1 MNSSS
6 ETPHQLAAGGS
17 PLSDTAFG
25 ERLRM
30 ERERRRITL
39 DSIAANTKIGLP
51 LLQGLER
58 GNVSRWPSGI
68 FRRSFIRAYAEAI
81 GLEPDEIAR
90 EFLERFPDPMELP
103 SPVALRPARPGIG
116 ARQDVVARLDAV
128 GKRKEPKT
136 PLAAPP
142 CECVL
147 RLKLAEPGPGA
158 APAHPHAGIWA
169 RCAAVACD
177 AAVLIAIAGMFYLA
191 FNRFWMPFA
200 IAVAA
205 YYAGS
210 ILVLGNTP
218 GVSLFLQATFHRQA
232 KPLLASAG
240 SLFRAIGTA
249 VRHAGARLSEV
260 ASR

>member
-1 MNSSS
+1 MNLSS
-6 ETPHQLAAGGS
+6 ETPHPPPPAGS
-17 PLSDTAFG
+17 PLPDTAFG
-25 ERLRM
+25 ERLRL

-39 DSIAANTKIGLP
+39 DSIAANTKIGLT

-81 GLEPDEIAR
+81 GLEPDEVAR
-90 EFLERFPDPMELP
+90 EFLERFPDPLELP
-103 SPVALRPARPGIG
+103 SPISLRQTRPDIA
-116 ARQDVVARLDAV
+116 ARQDRAGRADAA
-128 GKRKEPKT
+128 GHKKQSKA
-136 PLAAPP
+136 PLAAP

-147 RLKLAEPGPGA
+147 RLKLADPSPTATPGNR
-158 APAHPHAGIWA
+158 HAGMWA
-169 RCAAVACD
+169 RLAAVGCD
-177 AAVLIAIAGMFYLA
+177 AAVLVAIGCMFYVA

-200 IAVAA
+200 IAVAV

-218 GVSLFLQATFHRQA
+218 GVSLFLQATLHRRA
-232 KPLLASAG
+232 NGLLASAG
-240 SLFRAIGTA
+240 VLLRTIGSAI
-249 VRHAGARLSEV
+249 RHASARLSEV

>member
-1 MNSSS
+1 MNLSS
-6 ETPHQLAAGGS
+6 EPPYSPPPGGS

-25 ERLRM
+25 ERLRL

-39 DSIAANTKIGLP
+39 DSIAANTKIGLT

-68 FRRSFIRAYAEAI
+68 FRRSFIRAYADAI
-81 GLEPDEIAR
+81 GLEPDELAR
-90 EFLERFPDPMELP
+90 EFLERFPDPQELP
-103 SPVALRPARPGIG
+103 SPTSLRQARPDVA
-116 ARQDVVARLDAV
+116 ARHDRAGRPDPAGNKKQSKASPAV
-128 GKRKEPKT
+128 
-136 PLAAPP
+136 P

-147 RLKLAEPGPGA
+147 RLKFAEPGPSA
-158 APAHPHAGIWA
+158 AHGNRHAGMWA
-169 RCAAVACD
+169 RFAAVGCD
-177 AAVLIAIAGMFYLA
+177 AAVLIAIGCMFYVA

-218 GVSLFLQATFHRQA
+218 GVSLFLQATLHRQA
-232 KPLLASAG
+232 SSLRASAG
-240 SLFRAIGTA
+240 VLLRTIGSAI
-249 VRHAGARLSEV
+249 RHASARLSEV

>member
-1 MNSSS
+1 MNLSSDS
-6 ETPHQLAAGGS
+6 PHQLPAGDS
-17 PLSDTAFG
+17 PLADTAFG
-25 ERLRM
+25 ERLRL

-90 EFLERFPDPMELP
+90 EFLERFPDPLELP
-103 SPVALRPARPGIG
+103 RPVSLRPARPDIAGRQNTAG
-116 ARQDVVARLDAV
+116 NRQDAAA
-128 GKRKEPKT
+128 KKKPPKASH
-136 PLAAPP
+136 AAP

-147 RLKLAEPGPGA
+147 RLQLAEPGSIA
-158 APAHPHAGIWA
+158 APGNLHAGVLA

-177 AAVLIAIAGMFYLA
+177 AGVLIAIGFMFYLA

-218 GVSLFLQATFHRQA
+218 GVSLFLQATLHRQA
-232 KPLLASAG
+232 NGLLASVGALLRAVG
-240 SLFRAIGTA
+240 SAI
-249 VRHAGARLSEV
+249 RHASARLSEV

>member
-1 MNSSS
+1 MNLSS
-6 ETPHQLAAGGS
+6 ETPHQLPAAS
-17 PLSDTAFG
+17 PPSDTAFG
-25 ERLRM
+25 DRLRM

-39 DSIAANTKIGLP
+39 DSIAANTKIGLA

-90 EFLERFPDPMELP
+90 EFLECFPDPLELP
-103 SPVALRPARPGIG
+103 SPVSLRPARPAG
-116 ARQDVVARLDAV
+116 ATVGRPPDAP
-128 GKRKEPKT
+128 GKKKLPKT
-136 PLAAPP
+136 SLAAP

-147 RLKLAEPGPGA
+147 RLQLAEPASVA
-158 APAHPHAGIWA
+158 APGNPRAGIWA

-218 GVSLFLQATFHRQA
+218 GVSLFLQATLHRQA
-232 KPLLASAG
+232 NGLLASAG
-240 SLFRAIGTA
+240 SLVRAIGSA
-249 VRHAGARLSEV
+249 LRHASTRLSEV

>member
-1 MNSSS
+1 MNLSS
-6 ETPHQLAAGGS
+6 ETPHHVPAGGS

-68 FRRSFIRAYAEAI
+68 FRRSFIRSYAEAI
-81 GLEPDEIAR
+81 GLEADELAR
-90 EFLERFPDPMELP
+90 EFLERFPDPLELP
-103 SPVALRPARPGIG
+103 SPVSLRPVRPDVAAVG
-116 ARQDVVARLDAV
+116 RQDTAA
-128 GKRKEPKT
+128 KKT
-136 PLAAPP
+136 PPASRLAP

-147 RLKLAEPGPGA
+147 RLQLAEPGSVA
-158 APAHPHAGIWA
+158 APGNLHAGIWA

-177 AAVLIAIAGMFYLA
+177 AGVLIAIGFMFYLA
-191 FNRFWMPFA
+191 FSRFWMPFA
-200 IAVAA
+200 IAVAV

-218 GVSLFLQATFHRQA
+218 GVSLFLQATLHRQA
-232 KPLLASAG
+232 SGLLASAG
-240 SLFRAIGTA
+240 SLLRAVGSVI
-249 VRHAGARLSEV
+249 RHATARLSEV

>member
-1 MNSSS
+1 MNLSS
-6 ETPHQLAAGGS
+6 ETPYQPPAGES
-17 PLSDTAFG
+17 PLSDAAFG

-81 GLEPDEIAR
+81 GLEPDELAR
-90 EFLERFPDPMELP
+90 EFLERFPDPLELP
-103 SPVALRPARPGIG
+103 SPVSLRPARPATARRQDAV
-116 ARQDVVARLDAV
+116 ARQDAV
-128 GKRKEPKT
+128 GTAKKPT
-136 PLAAPP
+136 TSLAAP

-147 RLKLAEPGPGA
+147 RLKLAEPGPMA
-158 APAHPHAGIWA
+158 APGHPHAGIWA

-177 AAVLIAIAGMFYLA
+177 AGVLVAIGLMFYIA

-218 GVSLFLQATFHRQA
+218 GVSLFLQATIHRQA
-232 KPLLASAG
+232 NGFLASAG
-240 SLFRAIGTA
+240 AVLRAVGSAI
-249 VRHAGARLSEV
+249 RHASARLSEV

>member
-1 MNSSS
+1 MNLSS
-6 ETPHQLAAGGS
+6 ETPHQRPTGGS
-17 PLSDTAFG
+17 PPAETAFG

-90 EFLERFPDPMELP
+90 EFLERFPDPLELP
-103 SPVALRPARPGIG
+103 SPVSLRPARP
-116 ARQDVVARLDAV
+116 DVAGRHDAV
-128 GKRKEPKT
+128 EKKKQSKT
-136 PLAAPP
+136 TPAAA

-147 RLKLAEPGPGA
+147 RLKLAEPGSIA
-158 APAHPHAGIWA
+158 APGNPHAGIWA

-177 AAVLIAIAGMFYLA
+177 AGVLIAIGFMFYIA

-218 GVSLFLQATFHRQA
+218 GVSLFLQATIHRQA
-232 KPLLASAG
+232 TGLFASAG
-240 SLFRAIGTA
+240 AVLRAVGSAI
-249 VRHAGARLSEV
+249 RHASARLGEV

>member
-1 MNSSS
+1 MNLSS
-6 ETPHQLAAGGS
+6 ESPHQLPAGDS
-17 PLSDTAFG
+17 PLADTAFG
-25 ERLRM
+25 ERLRL

-81 GLEPDEIAR
+81 GLVPDEVAR
-90 EFLERFPDPMELP
+90 EFLERFPDPLELP
-103 SPVALRPARPGIG
+103 SPVSLRPARPDVAGQDA
-116 ARQDVVARLDAV
+116 ARNRQDAV
-128 GKRKEPKT
+128 GKKKPLKT
-136 PLAAPP
+136 SHAAP

-147 RLKLAEPGPGA
+147 RLKLEEPGSVA
-158 APAHPHAGIWA
+158 APGNPHAGMWA

-177 AAVLIAIAGMFYLA
+177 AGVLVAIGFMFYMA

-218 GVSLFLQATFHRQA
+218 GVSLFLHATLHRQSNG
-232 KPLLASAG
+232 LLASAG
-240 SLFRAIGTA
+240 SLFRAVGSAI
-249 VRHAGARLSEV
+249 RHASARLSEV